1 MCLFV
6 YFSIDA
12 TETECLEKYA
22 NAKMKLIMGNE
33 IPALC
38 LFVGVVGIKVGTA
51 LRYFFKAFFYAYLVQ
66 EVNSTS
72 NSRLLD
78 GPWS

>member
-1 MCLFV
+1 
-6 YFSIDA
+6 
-12 TETECLEKYA
+12 
-22 NAKMKLIMGNE
+22 MGNE
-33 IPALC
+33 IPALL
-38 LFVGVVGIKVGTA
+38 LFAGVVGIKAGTA